1 MEVTVH
7 LTTIPLFVIA
17 VICVITFFTVLW
29 FGVKSLQIIWTYC
42 LAYYCGYGAKWK
54 GGPNTW
60 AVITGA
66 TDGIG
71 LAYAKA
77 MADKGYSLML
87 MSRSPDKLNKVKN
100 DIHKEFKSCQRIKT
114 IAVDFTEAD
123 IYDYIEQELNQ
134 LGDIHV
140 LINNVGMT
148 YKYPEFFTRI
158 EDRDEF
164 ITRIFNINCNAMT
177 RLLSIVLP
185 QMVANKSGI
194 VINVCS
200 YSACFPTPLLSLYSA
215 SKIYGDYLSRALNA
229 EVRYKG
235 VIIQSV
241 LPYYVST
248 NMIRNP
254 KETFLIPSS
263 DTFVKSALKTVGIE
277 ARTYGYLPHTVI
289 AFFQNYLLKFL
300 IGGDINMKLA
310 YRKMTKFRAA
320 YCAKREKYLAQCLD
334 TVIDIRL

>member
-1 MEVTVH
+1 MEVTLT
-7 LTTIPLFVIA
+7 LTTCPIVLLILLF
-17 VICVITFFTVLW
+17 VITFFVILW
-29 FGVKSLQIIWTYC
+29 FGIKALQLIWKYC
-42 LAYYCGYGAKWK
+42 LAYYCGAGAKWK

-77 MADKGYSLML
+77 MAEKGYQLVL

-100 DIHKEFKSCQRIKT
+100 EIHKQFPNCQKIKT
-114 IAVDFTEAD
+114 IVVDFFDTD
-123 IYDYIEQELNQ
+123 VYDNIELELKE
-134 LGDIHV
+134 LGEIHV

-148 YKYPEFFTRI
+148 YKHPEFFTRL

-177 RLLSIVLP
+177 RLLSIILP
-185 QMVANKSGI
+185 QMVHKKSGI
-194 VINVCS
+194 VLNICS

-215 SKIYGDYLSRALNA
+215 TKIYGDYLSRALAA
-229 EVRYKG
+229 EYAYKG
-235 VIIQSV
+235 IIIQSV

-254 KETFLIPSS
+254 KHSFMIPSS
-263 DTFVKSALKTVGIE
+263 DRFVRSALKTVGIE
-277 ARTYGYLPHTVI
+277 SRTYGYLPHTLI
-289 AFFQNYLLKFL
+289 AFFTNYLLKFL
-300 IGGDINMKLA
+300 VGNDINTKLA
-310 YRKMTKFRAA
+310 FRKMIKFREA
-320 YCAKREKYLAQCLD
+320 YVAKRSQYMVNFEDSA
-334 TVIDIRL
+334 IDIRL